1 MWRRLCTEEV
11 LGFQSTVVLRM
22 QNLCWVGICPPVQI
36 LPGCSEDVSDCLLVF
51 SEEHMYWKISKFLL
65 SHENLNMD
73 KLPGFYQFF
82 YSSDFQVVWPSPQGP
97 HRL

>member
-1 MWRRLCTEEV
+1 
-11 LGFQSTVVLRM
+11 M
-22 QNLCWVGICPPVQI
+22 QNLCWVGIYPPVQI
-36 LPGCSEDVSDCLLVF
+36 LPGCKEDVSDCLLVF

-82 YSSDFQVVWPSPQGP
+82 YSSDFQVVWPSLQGP